1 MGSRSRPELPG
12 PRGGSRSRRRVPGED
27 ERSLL
32 DTIAA
37 GELDDHLDAL
47 AAAVHA
53 RSRLVHTVRSATAL
67 ATLCVGDLVRIN
79 ERVSPRY
86 LTGLHGTVVALD
98 GEAATVRLAHPVG
111 RFDTGRVRCPP
122 LALDKFAPAA

>member
-1 MGSRSRPELPG
+1 MSSRHR
-12 PRGGSRSRRRVPGED
+12 RHTRRRAPGED

-32 DTIAA
+32 DAIAG

-53 RSRLVHTVRSATAL
+53 RSRLLHTVRSATVL

-86 LTGLHGTVVALD
+86 LTGLHGIVVALD
-98 GEAATVRLAHPVG
+98 GEAATVRLEQPVG
-111 RFDTGRVRCPP
+111 RFDSGRVRCPP
-122 LALDKFAPAA
+122 LALDKLVPAA